1 MDWALPP
8 HAEAF
13 RLEVREFIADHLTQ
27 DVIDATAE
35 GTIHH
40 WGFHRQL
47 AERGWL
53 NGAVPKELGG
63 GGRDALEMAVLI
75 EELQLVGAPV
85 DGMGVAIVVAS
96 VILELG
102 NDHLRSTVARQL
114 LEGETLVSFGYTE
127 PDSGSDV
134 AAAQTKAVRDGDDW
148 VITGQKMWTTLA
160 HEADYVL
167 LLTRTN
173 PDVPKHRGL
182 TMFVVPLE
190 TPGIDI
196 HPVHTMGRE
205 RSNATFY
212 DDVRIDDRWRI
223 GDVDGG
229 WTVMK
234 SALKFERGIAGGQYH
249 SAPLIDRAVEYA
261 QTHTRPDGTAVI
273 DDPAVR
279 EQLVRSMID
288 LEVCRGFA
296 LNTAWLA
303 SEGVM
308 FGVEGS
314 MTKLFASETYKKHAG
329 WFVAMAGAEGLLR
342 EESLHAPVGG
352 ALDEHFRGAPV
363 TTIYGGTSEI
373 SRNLIAEAHLGL
385 PRTR

>member
-1 MDWALPP
+1 MDWALPA

-13 RLEVREFIADHLTQ
+13 RGEVRAFIAEHLTQ
-27 DVIDATAE
+27 DVIDATAD

-40 WGFHRQL
+40 WGFHREL
-47 AERGWL
+47 AARGWL
-53 NGAVPKELGG
+53 NGAVPAELGG

-75 EELQLVGAPV
+75 EELQLAGAPV

-102 NDHLRSTVARQL
+102 NDHLKSTVARQL
-114 LEGETLVSFGYTE
+114 VQGETLVSFGYTE

-134 AAAQTKAVRDGDDW
+134 AAAQTRAVRDGDDW
-148 VITGQKMWTTLA
+148 VVTGQKMWTTLA

-182 TMFVVPLE
+182 TMFVVPLD
-190 TPGIDI
+190 TPGIEI
-196 HPVHTMGRE
+196 QPVHTMGRE

-212 DDVRIDDRWRI
+212 DEVRVHDRWRI
-223 GDVDGG
+223 GEVDGG

-261 QTHTRPDGTAVI
+261 RTHTRSDGSAVI
-273 DDPAVR
+273 DDPVVR
-279 EQLVRSMID
+279 ERLVRAMID

-296 LNTAWLA
+296 LHTAWLA

-314 MTKLFASETYKKHAG
+314 MTKLFASESYKKHAG
-329 WFVAMAGAEGLLR
+329 WFIEMAGAEGLLG
-342 EESLHAPVGG
+342 EESERAPVGG
-352 ALDEHFRGAPV
+352 ALDDHFRGAPV